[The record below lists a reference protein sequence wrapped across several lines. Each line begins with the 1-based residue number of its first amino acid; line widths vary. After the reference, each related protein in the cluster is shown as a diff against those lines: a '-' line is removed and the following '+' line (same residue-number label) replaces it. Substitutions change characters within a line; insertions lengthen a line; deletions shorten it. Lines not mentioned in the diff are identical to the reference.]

1 MASIKYGCITPN
13 VVGREYPVAASQFFR
28 HDGVNAV
35 YLDGS
40 GHVLLAVSATAT
52 LKGVAIVPKGR
63 GAGSSDNYWKSN
75 ATAAVDSVFVIT
87 DPDAEYLLP
96 AGYTTIA
103 DTTITAAL
111 AGNACDLI
119 AVNDGTATFVDADT
133 STTDVFLIQAAGSK
147 YGGATTDIVVKINP
161 AKVQADT

>member
-13 VVGREYPVAASQFFR
+13 VVGREYPVAASQYFR

-40 GHVLLAVSATAT
+40 GHVTLALTATAT
-52 LKGVAIVPKGR
+52 LKGIAVVPKGR
-63 GAGSSDNYWKSN
+63 GAGSSDSYWLSN
-75 ATAAVDSVFVIT
+75 ATAAVDKVFVIT
-87 DPDAEYLLP
+87 DLGAEYLLP
-96 AGYTTIA
+96 AD
-103 DTTITAAL
+103 DTVTAAM

-119 AVNDGTATFVDADT
+119 SVNDGTATTVDVGT
-133 STTDVFLIQAAGSK
+133 SSTDVFLIQAQGIN
-147 YGGATTDIVVKINP
+147 YGGAATDVVVKINP

>member
-13 VVGREYPVAASQFFR
+13 VTGREYPVAAAQYFR

-40 GHVLLAVSATAT
+40 GHVTLGLSATAT
-52 LKGVAIVPKGR
+52 LKGIAIVPKGR
-63 GAGSSDNYWKSN
+63 GAGTSDNYWKSS
-75 ATAAVDSVFVIT
+75 ATAAADSVFVIT
-87 DPDAEYLLP
+87 DLEAEYLLP
-96 AGYTTIA
+96 AD
-103 DTTITAAL
+103 DTATAAM

-119 AVNDGTATFVDADT
+119 SVNDGTATTVDVGT
-133 STTDVFLIQAAGSK
+133 STTDVFLIQAAGTK
-147 YGGATTDIVVKINP
+147 YGGTTTDVVVKINP